1 MEQMTDKSLWYIEGN
16 KSQGSGSNDT
26 SSGQDTIVEDGTHDR
41 IIIVGVSWR
50 VTPTTGKVVVQE
62 TDKTMYRTGGPGS
75 FLVFIDDLKD

>member
-41 IIIVGVSWR
+41 IIIVGVS
-50 VTPTTGKVVVQE
+50 
-62 TDKTMYRTGGPGS
+62 
-75 FLVFIDDLKD
+75 